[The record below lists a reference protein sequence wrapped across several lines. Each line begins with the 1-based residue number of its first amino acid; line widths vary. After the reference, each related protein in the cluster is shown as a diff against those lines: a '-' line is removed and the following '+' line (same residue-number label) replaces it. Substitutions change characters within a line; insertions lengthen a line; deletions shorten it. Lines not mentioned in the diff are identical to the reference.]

1 LLIRNHPG
9 GDPTPSRA
17 DIQMMQVIVE
27 VVKLLG
33 IAVHDHNIVDKAG
46 HASSKGLQLI

>member
-1 LLIRNHPG
+1 M
-9 GDPTPSRA
+9 T
-17 DIQMMQVIVE
+17 QVIIE

-33 IAVHDHNIVDKAG
+33 IAVHDHNIFGKAR